1 MRVVDMT
8 KAWRLAGYA
17 LMVVT
22 VVIALGAKQG
32 WMSDFGRVPAAAV
45 AIMTGAF
52 GIVLVFTDMMVRA
65 LYTQTAKMA
74 QAQLDVEHMHAER
87 PEAEQNVG
95 QRADM

>member
-1 MRVVDMT
+1 
-8 KAWRLAGYA
+8 
-17 LMVVT
+17 MVVT

-74 QAQLDVEHMHAER
+74 QAQLDAER
-87 PEAEQNVG
+87 AEVEQSADQQPEV
-95 QRADM
+95 

>member
-1 MRVVDMT
+1 
-8 KAWRLAGYA
+8 
-17 LMVVT
+17 MVVT

-87 PEAEQNVG
+87 PEAEQN
-95 QRADM
+95 ADGRPEA